1 MNCDLRINRNITNK
15 SNCNW
20 SDFHTFFLFPFLLG
34 KKDSFVKLSAL
45 DTHFVPNKNVKNHL
59 FTNMTGA
66 ESQNEKEKWKLHAW
80 TCKPKAITKL
90 EKSIDGRVKNK
101 GLPVLRMLE
110 FYSLIRKIYF
120 PSLDATIAGNWIF
133 RY

>member
-1 MNCDLRINRNITNK
+1 MICNRNITNK

-20 SDFHTFFLFPFLLG
+20 SDFHPLSLFPFLLS
-34 KKDSFVKLSAL
+34 KKHSFVKLSVL

-59 FTNMTGA
+59 FINMTGA
-66 ESQNEKEKWKLHAW
+66 ENQNEKEKGKLHVW
-80 TCKPKAITKL
+80 TRKPITTTKL
-90 EKSIDGRVKNK
+90 KKSIDGRAKNK
-101 GLPVLRMLE
+101 GLPVLRMLK

-120 PSLDATIAGNWIF
+120 PSLDATIVENWIF